1 MPEDT
6 AQNYANHVRAL
17 PWRYW
22 LAILPA
28 AAATLLAIVL
38 LVLRP
43 SWTGMLDLLLA
54 LGVGGALWHTRINPL
69 VVQDRVI
76 RLEERLR
83 LERLLPEELR
93 RRIPELTLGQ
103 LVALRFASD
112 EEIPLLVR
120 AVLDEKTTSRGAIK
134 QRIRSWRADD
144 LRV

>member
-1 MPEDT
+1 MPESA
-6 AQNYANHVRAL
+6 AQTYANHVRAL
-17 PWRYW
+17 PWGYR
-22 LAILPA
+22 LAIVPA
-28 AAATLLAIVL
+28 AAATLVAIAL
-38 LVLRP
+38 LVQRP
-43 SWTGMLDLLLA
+43 SWAGVLDLLLA
-54 LGVGGALWHTRINPL
+54 LGVGGALWHTRVNPL

-93 RRIPELTLGQ
+93 RRIPELALGQ

-112 EEIPLLVR
+112 EEIPALVR
-120 AVLDEKTTSRGAIK
+120 SVLDEKTASRSAIK